1 MHGTNPTGLAIQGPA
16 SMKIIFDERQLEH
29 NPEQYFRRGRF
40 IPHPEQPQR
49 AILLRDALLAAGH
62 ERAHPRDHGLDPI
75 YAVHDRG
82 YVDFCFSAWER
93 WVQATGA
100 TDPAVPNYHPG
111 RRLARVPNGVIGE
124 LGYYSTDTSC
134 PFVEGT
140 ATGIYWS
147 AQTAIEAAER
157 LLSGEEGYIY
167 ALCRPPGHHA
177 FFDATMGFCFFNN
190 AAVAAQHLRQKHQR
204 VAILDIDTHAGNG
217 TQDIFYER
225 DDVLYVSVHTDPSDY
240 TPFYMSYAD
249 ETGSGPGT
257 GATINLI
264 LAPGSTVPTIL
275 DRIDEG
281 LAAVR
286 AFDPG
291 ALVLSLGLD
300 MAEDDPLS
308 LVKMT
313 TDGFEEAA
321 RRIAGLALPTAII
334 QEGGYLG
341 PSLSNNAVHF
351 LGAFDAARKA

>member
-1 MHGTNPTGLAIQGPA
+1 
-16 SMKIIFDERQLEH
+16 MKIIFDERQLEH
-29 NPEQYFRRGRF
+29 DPALYFRRGKF

-49 AILLRDALLAAGH
+49 AILLRDALMAAGH

-93 WVQATGA
+93 WVETTGG

-111 RRLARVPNGVIGE
+111 RRMARVPNGVIGE

-134 PFVEGT
+134 PFVAGT
-140 ATGIYWS
+140 ASGIYWS
-147 AQTAIEAAER
+147 AQTAIEAADR
-157 LLSGEEGYIY
+157 VRSGAEDTIY

-177 FFDATMGFCFFNN
+177 FQDATMGFCFFNN
-190 AAVAAQHLRQKHQR
+190 AAIAAEELRKTHDR

-225 DDVLYVSVHTDPSDY
+225 GDVLYVSVHTDPSDY

-249 ETGSGPGT
+249 ETGSGEGLGT
-257 GATINLI
+257 TINLI

-275 DRIDEG
+275 SRIKEG
-281 LAAVR
+281 LAAIR
-286 AFDPG
+286 AFNPG
-291 ALVLSLGLD
+291 ALVISLGLD

-313 TDGFEEAA
+313 SAGFEDAA
-321 RRIAGLALPTAII
+321 RMIAGLKLPTAII

-351 LGAFDAARKA
+351 LGAFDAARAAR